1 MHNDD
6 AFATM
11 LLMSQISAE
20 KDELVRPLGTAEY
33 YRLRDLV
40 LKTRL
45 GHIGNLIGMDI
56 SAACQALNIE
66 EEEAYRLCVLLG
78 RIMQLSYS
86 IERFAEKG
94 IEMVTIDEQ
103 AYPARLIERLGEKAP
118 PLLHYCGNRE
128 IAASLSVAMI
138 GSSGMR
144 SGVAEAV
151 HEVVRNAI
159 GAGLSVVTGGKAG
172 FDQLAEEE
180 TAAQGGRY
188 VSVLAESLS
197 EKSLRPGVS
206 EMIASGRAL
215 LYSSFH
221 PDARYTLAHALERN
235 KCIYGLSNA
244 AIVLSCEK
252 TRGGAWE
259 GACSALRNRFT
270 ERVYVWENPD
280 LPGNME
286 LIAKGAIPFRDPE
299 HLPLR
304 QLAEKWASPPVEQ
317 LSLF

>member
-1 MHNDD
+1 MPC
-6 AFATM
+6 
-11 LLMSQISAE
+11 LSRRR
-20 KDELVRPLGTAEY
+20 KPTA
-33 YRLRDLV
+33 
-40 LKTRL
+40 
-45 GHIGNLIGMDI
+45 
-56 SAACQALNIE
+56 S
-66 EEEAYRLCVLLG
+66 CVLLG

-94 IEMVTIDEQ
+94 IEIATLDEE
-103 AYPARLIERLGEKAP
+103 AYPHRLSERLGEKAP

-128 IAASLSVAMI
+128 IARGLSVAMI

-144 SGVAEAV
+144 TGVAEAV
-151 HEVVRNAI
+151 HAVVTNAVS
-159 GAGLSVVTGGKAG
+159 AGLTIVTGGKAG

-180 TAAQGGRY
+180 TAAQGGKY
-188 VSVLAESLS
+188 ICALAESLS
-197 EKSLRPGVS
+197 EKSLKPGVS

-221 PDARYTLAHALERN
+221 PDAKYTLAHALERN
-235 KCIYGLSNA
+235 KCIYGLANA

-252 TRGGAWE
+252 GRGGAWE

-286 LIAKGAIPFRDPE
+286 LIAKGAMPFRDPE
-299 HLPLR
+299 HLPLK
-304 QLAEKWASPPVEQ
+304 QLAEQWACPPVEQ